1 MKNWFINFCR
11 QIFCSQDFKVE
22 SEDFKEIKMKKSISE
37 KNNHFSQAK
46 NYSQRLKNNKPHSR
60 RKT

>member
-11 QIFCSQDFKVE
+11 QIFCSQDFKVW
-22 SEDFKEIKMKKSISE
+22 SENLKEIKMKKSISA
-37 KNNHFSQAK
+37 KTNNFSQAK